1 MGGVI
6 FFQFRPGRGVDL
18 IIQTCPI
25 KRRHH
30 VMITRADV
38 FPRAKASLSS
48 FFCFF
53 GKVVHLCVHLSPE
66 QFGRQEIVHPRRVWL
81 MRLMNLGARRPAED
95 DGGRPRAEKLLTSA
109 VSLSFYCCCQ
119 RFSPWFSRF
128 SLHLLALFVFIHSFH
143 FPRFHRLVLSCHL
156 TWSTRNL
163 FTAEDF
169 IDGPRWTCHRP
180 LSFSVVC
187 RSQCNAHHGRPIADR
202 VWARKMTFLLS
213 YSPVHP
219 AALRLSGFSSYE

>member
-1 MGGVI
+1 MYLPPGCPISFLQKDPIQIANSQSRNNYASQAMGGVI

-119 RFSPWFSRF
+119 RFSP
-128 SLHLLALFVFIHSFH
+128 
-143 FPRFHRLVLSCHL
+143 
-156 TWSTRNL
+156 
-163 FTAEDF
+163 
-169 IDGPRWTCHRP
+169 
-180 LSFSVVC
+180 
-187 RSQCNAHHGRPIADR
+187 
-202 VWARKMTFLLS
+202 
-213 YSPVHP
+213 
-219 AALRLSGFSSYE
+219 